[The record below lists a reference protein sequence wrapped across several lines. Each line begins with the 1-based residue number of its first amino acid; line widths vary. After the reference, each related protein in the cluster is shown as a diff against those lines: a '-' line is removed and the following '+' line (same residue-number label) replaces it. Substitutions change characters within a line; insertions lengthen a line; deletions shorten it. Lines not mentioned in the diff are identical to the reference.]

1 MLLGACRGQAFLAAY
16 FFAASV
22 AAGSVV
28 ARLAALLLEREEAAV
43 EAAIIDSTTWLHK
56 ADLFD
61 TGGVTEADY
70 GERAVEPTTVRRN
83 SPLTHRFARKRVF
96 SRSLEH
102 HSVFPLSRAPRVPVI
117 AMRPG
122 TRHVVPRRRCAS
134 SIRWCPC
141 TLALMRLPPP
151 PPPCLHRLHG
161 ALPDASPAVLFKLQQ
176 MQRVDDA
183 VLARLARRFDELD
196 TEGNGVLTIGVEVP
210 SARQVAALAE
220 ILEARGLDLGAEPL
234 ALHRAWLDI
243 RHKLAEHFIG
253 VETASVCGPFSYS
266 YISQFCSF
274 RATLN

>member
-1 MLLGACRGQAFLAAY
+1 MPLLHVQASCEKAHAACTFYCLLLPFVAATMVTRFPSAPALACVRAIGMRCVSTGRARVMLLGACRGQAFLAAY

-83 SPLTHRFARKRVF
+83 SPLTHRFARKLVF

-141 TLALMRLPPP
+141 TLALMRD
-151 PPPCLHRLHG
+151 R
-161 ALPDASPAVLFKLQQ
+161 K
-176 MQRVDDA
+176 
-183 VLARLARRFDELD
+183 
-196 TEGNGVLTIGVEVP
+196 
-210 SARQVAALAE
+210 
-220 ILEARGLDLGAEPL
+220 
-234 ALHRAWLDI
+234 
-243 RHKLAEHFIG
+243 
-253 VETASVCGPFSYS
+253 SVV
-266 YISQFCSF
+266 
-274 RATLN
+274 